1 MYKLVI
7 FDFDG
12 TLADSARWL
21 ARELDPLA
29 RRFGLRQVSQAEIE
43 LLRSY
48 DTRRILSYLRVPSWK
63 LPFVARHLRRRVAED
78 AETIPLFPGAKALL
92 RRLAGQGVV
101 LGVVSS
107 NSAANVRR
115 ILGPEAA
122 ALVEHYACGASL
134 FGKAAKFRK
143 VVKRARVQPCEALC
157 IGDETRDIEA
167 AREAGLASGA
177 VAWGYARRELLAERS
192 PTWLFETPDDVAARL
207 EPDAFRQ
214 VA

>member
-12 TLADSARWL
+12 TLADSSRWL
-21 ARELDPLA
+21 ARELQPLA
-29 RRFGLRQVSQAEIE
+29 ARFGFRQAGESEIE
-43 LLRSY
+43 TLRCK
-48 DTRRILSYLRVPSWK
+48 DTREILKHLGVPLWK
-63 LPFVARHLRRRVAED
+63 LPFIARHLRRCMGRD
-78 AETIPLFPGAKALL
+78 AETIQLFPGAKALL

-107 NSAANVRR
+107 NSAENVRR

-122 ALVEHYACGASL
+122 ALIEHYECGAAL

-143 VVKRARVQPCEALC
+143 VVRRARVKPTETLC

-177 VAWGYARRELLAERS
+177 VAWGYARRELLAARA
-192 PTWLFETPDDVAARL
+192 PTWLFETPDEVASRL
-207 EPDAFRQ
+207 A
-214 VA
+214 A

>member
-21 ARELDPLA
+21 ACELNPLA
-29 RRFGLRQVSQAEIE
+29 ARFGLRQVTEAEVE
-43 LLRSY
+43 TLRGC
-48 DTRRILSYLRVPSWK
+48 DTRQILSRLGVPTWK
-63 LPFVARHLRRRVAED
+63 LPFIARHLRRRIAQD
-78 AETIPLFPGAKALL
+78 AGAIQLFPGAKALL
-92 RRLAGQGVV
+92 RSLAGQGVV
-101 LGVVSS
+101 LGLVSS

-122 ALVEHYACGASL
+122 ALIEHYECGVGL
-134 FGKAAKFRK
+134 FGKAVRFRK
-143 VVKRARVQPCEALC
+143 VVRRARVRPAETLC

-177 VAWGYARRELLAERS
+177 VLWGYHRRELLAERA

-207 EPDAFRQ
+207 A
-214 VA
+214 A

>member
-12 TLADSARWL
+12 TLADSARWF

-29 RRFGLRQVSQAEIE
+29 ARFGFRQVSEAELE
-43 LLRSY
+43 ALRSS
-48 DTRRILSYLRVPSWK
+48 DAGEVLSHLGVPRWK
-63 LPFVARHLRRRVAED
+63 LPFIAHRLRRRMAED
-78 AETIPLFPGAKALL
+78 AETIKLFPGAKALL

-122 ALVEHYACGASL
+122 ALVEHYACGAAL
-134 FGKAAKFRK
+134 FGKAAKFRTL
-143 VVKRARVQPCEALC
+143 VRRARVKPYETLC

-177 VAWGYARRELLAERS
+177 VAWGYARREALAARG
-192 PTWLFETPDDVAARL
+192 PTWLFETPDDVATRL
-207 EPDAFRQ
+207 A
-214 VA
+214 A

>member
-21 ARELDPLA
+21 ARELNPLA
-29 RRFGLRQVSQAEIE
+29 ARFGFRQVSEDEIE
-43 LLRSY
+43 SLRSC
-48 DTRRILSYLRVPSWK
+48 DTRQILSRLGVPAWK
-63 LPFVARHLRRRVAED
+63 LPLIARHVRRRLAAE
-78 AETIPLFPGAKALL
+78 AETIQLFPGAKALL
-92 RRLAGQGVV
+92 RSLAGQGVV
-101 LGVVSS
+101 LGLVSS

-122 ALVEHYACGASL
+122 ALIEHYECGAAV

-143 VVKRARVQPCEALC
+143 VVRRARVRPTETLC

-177 VAWGYARRELLAERS
+177 VAWGYAHREVLAERG
-192 PTWLFETPDDVAARL
+192 PTWLFETPNDVAARL
-207 EPDAFRQ
+207 A
-214 VA
+214 A

>member
-21 ARELDPLA
+21 AAELDPLTE
-29 RRFGLRQVSQAEIE
+29 RFGLRRVSQSEIAE
-43 LLRSY
+43 LRGC
-48 DTRRILSYLRVPSWK
+48 DTRSVLRRLGVPGWK
-63 LPFVARHLRRRVAED
+63 LPLIARHLQKRVSDDVEK
-78 AETIPLFPGAKALL
+78 ISLFPGAKALI
-92 RRLAGQGVV
+92 RKLAGEGVV

-122 ALVEHYACGASL
+122 ALIEHYECGASL
-134 FGKAAKFRK
+134 FGKAARFRK
-143 VVKRARVQPCEALC
+143 LVRRAGMRACDTLC

-167 AREAGLASGA
+167 AKAAGLACGA
-177 VAWGYARRELLAERS
+177 VAWGYATRELLAS
-192 PTWLFETPDDVAARL
+192 FAPTWLFDTPDDIAHHLA
-207 EPDAFRQ
+207 PA
-214 VA
+214 

>member
-12 TLADSARWL
+12 TLADSAHWVI
-21 ARELDPLA
+21 REMNPIA
-29 RRFGLRQVSQAEIE
+29 SRFGFRQVNETDIE
-43 LLRSY
+43 HLRCC
-48 DTRRILSYLRVPSWK
+48 DTRQILGHLGVPTWK
-63 LPFVARHLRRRVAED
+63 LPFIARHVRRRMAQD
-78 AETIPLFPGAKALL
+78 AETIQLFPGAKALL

-101 LGVVSS
+101 LGLVSS

-122 ALVEHYACGASL
+122 ALIEHYACGASL
-134 FGKAAKFRK
+134 FGKAGKFRK
-143 VVKRARVQPCEALC
+143 VVKRARVKPCEALC

-192 PTWLFETPDDVAARL
+192 PTWLFETPDDVADRL
-207 EPDAFRQ
+207 A
-214 VA
+214 A

>member
-12 TLADSARWL
+12 TLADSARWMVE
-21 ARELDPLA
+21 ELTPLA
-29 RRFGLRQVSQAEIE
+29 ARFGFREVSASEIE
-43 LLRSY
+43 ALRCCDS
-48 DTRRILSYLRVPSWK
+48 RQILSRLGVQAWQ
-63 LPFVARHLRRRVAED
+63 LPFIAGHLRRRVAQD
-78 AETIPLFPGAKALL
+78 AETIKLFPGAKALL

-101 LGVVSS
+101 LGLVSS

-122 ALVEHYACGASL
+122 ALIEHYACGAPL
-134 FGKAAKFRK
+134 FGKAAQFRK
-143 VVKRARVQPCEALC
+143 VVKRARVKPGETLC

-167 AREAGLASGA
+167 ARQAGLACGA
-177 VAWGYARRELLAERS
+177 VAWGYARRELLASRS

-207 EPDAFRQ
+207 A
-214 VA
+214 A

>member
-12 TLADSARWL
+12 TLADSARWMVE
-21 ARELDPLA
+21 ELTPLA
-29 RRFGLRQVSQAEIE
+29 ARFGFRQACESEIE
-43 LLRSY
+43 ILRGC
-48 DTRRILSYLRVPSWK
+48 DTRQILSRLEIPAWK
-63 LPFVARHLRRRVAED
+63 LPLIAGHLRKRVAQD
-78 AETIPLFPGAKALL
+78 AETIKLFPGAKALL

-101 LGVVSS
+101 LALVSS

-122 ALVEHYACGASL
+122 ALIEHYACGASL

>member
-12 TLADSARWL
+12 TLADSALWM
-21 ARELDPLA
+21 ARELNPLA
-29 RRFGLRQVSQAEIE
+29 RRFGFRQVTQEDIQVMRGQRTREI
-43 LLRSY
+43 LQTL
-48 DTRRILSYLRVPSWK
+48 DVPHWK
-63 LPFVARHLRRRVAED
+63 LPFIARHLRRRFAED
-78 AETIPLFPGAKALL
+78 ADSIQLFPGAKALL

-101 LGVVSS
+101 LALVSS

-122 ALVEHYACGASL
+122 ALIEHYACGASL

-143 VVKRARVQPCEALC
+143 VMRAARVQACETLC

-167 AREAGLASGA
+167 AREAGLACGA
-177 VAWGYARRELLAERS
+177 VAWGYASREILAKVG
-192 PTWLFETPDDVAARL
+192 PTWLFDTPDEVAARL
-207 EPDAFRQ
+207 A
-214 VA
+214 A

>member
-12 TLADSARWL
+12 TLADSARWMAGEL
-21 ARELDPLA
+21 APLA
-29 RRFGLRQVSQAEIE
+29 ARFKLRQVSEAEIE
-43 LLRSY
+43 ALRSC
-48 DTRRILSYLRVPSWK
+48 DTRQVLDRLGVQAWQ
-63 LPFVARHLRRRVAED
+63 LPFIARHLRRRVAED
-78 AETIPLFPGAKALL
+78 AETIQLFPGAKALL

-101 LGVVSS
+101 LGLVSS
-107 NSAANVRR
+107 NSADNVRR

-122 ALVEHYACGASL
+122 ALIEHYACGAPL
-134 FGKAAKFRK
+134 FGKAAQFRK
-143 VVKRARVQPCEALC
+143 VVKRARVKPTETLC

-167 AREAGLASGA
+167 ARQAGLACGA

-207 EPDAFRQ
+207 A
-214 VA
+214 A

>member
-12 TLADSARWL
+12 TLADSGRWL
-21 ARELDPLA
+21 AKELCPLS
-29 RRFGLRQVSQAEIE
+29 RRFGFRRIDEAEVE
-43 LLRSY
+43 TLRSF
-48 DTRRILSYLRVPSWK
+48 DTRRIMAELGVRAWK
-63 LPFVARHLRRRVAED
+63 LPFIARHLRRRMAED
-78 AETIPLFPGAKALL
+78 AESIALFPGAKALL

-101 LGVVSS
+101 LALVSS

-122 ALVEHYACGASL
+122 ALIEHYACGASL

-143 VVKRARVQPCEALC
+143 VMRAARVQACETLC

-167 AREAGLASGA
+167 AREAGLACGA
-177 VAWGYARRELLAERS
+177 VAWGYASREILAKVG
-192 PTWLFETPDDVAARL
+192 PTWLFDTPDEVAARL
-207 EPDAFRQ
+207 A
-214 VA
+214 A

>member
-21 ARELDPLA
+21 ARELNPLA
-29 RRFGLRQVSQAEIE
+29 RRCGFRQAGEAEIE
-43 LLRSY
+43 ALRGR
-48 DTRRILSYLRVPSWK
+48 DTREVLRCLGVPMWK
-63 LPFVARHLRRRVAED
+63 LPLIARRLRRRMAED
-78 AETIPLFPGAKALL
+78 AEAIQLFPGAKALL

-107 NSAANVRR
+107 NSAENVQR

-122 ALVEHYACGASL
+122 ALVEHYECGAAL
-134 FGKAAKFRK
+134 FGKASKFRK
-143 VVKRARVQPCEALC
+143 VVRRARVKPSETLC

-177 VAWGYARRELLAERS
+177 VAWGYARREVLAERA
-192 PTWLFETPDDVAARL
+192 PTWFFETPDEVAARF
-207 EPDAFRQ
+207 A
-214 VA
+214 A

>member
-21 ARELDPLA
+21 SEELNPLA
-29 RRFGLRQVSQAEIE
+29 RRFGFREVSAAQIEELRGCDSRGVLAR
-43 LLRSY
+43 LG
-48 DTRRILSYLRVPSWK
+48 VPAWK
-63 LPFVARHLRRRVAED
+63 LPFIARHLRRRMKQD
-78 AETIPLFPGAKALL
+78 AEAIPLVPGAKALL

-107 NSAANVRR
+107 NSADNVRR

-122 ALVEHYACGASL
+122 ALVEHYACGAGL

-143 VVKRARVQPCEALC
+143 VLRRARIAATETLC

-167 AREAGLASGA
+167 ARQAGLACGA
-177 VAWGYARRELLAERS
+177 VAWGYATRDVLAAGA
-192 PTWLFETPDDVAARL
+192 PTWLFETPDEVATRL
-207 EPDAFRQ
+207 A
-214 VA
+214 A

>member
-21 ARELDPLA
+21 AREINPLA
-29 RRFGLRQVSQAEIE
+29 ARFGFRRVTEAEIE
-43 LLRSY
+43 VLRGR
-48 DTRRILSYLRVPSWK
+48 DTRGVLDALGVAQWK
-63 LPFVARHLRRRVAED
+63 LPFIARHLRRRMTED
-78 AETIPLFPGAKALL
+78 AETIQLFPGAKALL

-107 NSAANVRR
+107 NSAENVRR
-115 ILGPEAA
+115 VLGPEAA

-134 FGKAAKFRK
+134 FGKARQFRK
-143 VVKRARVQPCEALC
+143 LVRRARVKPCETLC

-167 AREAGLASGA
+167 ARAAGLASGA
-177 VAWGYARRELLAERS
+177 VAWGYACREVLAERA
-192 PTWLFETPDDVAARL
+192 PTWFFETPDEVAERL
-207 EPDAFRQ
+207 A
-214 VA
+214 A

>member
-12 TLADSARWL
+12 ALADSTRWMIE
-21 ARELDPLA
+21 ELTPLA
-29 RRFGLRQVSQAEIE
+29 ARFGLRQVCEAEIE
-43 LLRSY
+43 SLRGCGA
-48 DTRRILSYLRVPSWK
+48 RQILSRLGVQAWH
-63 LPFVARHLRRRVAED
+63 LPFVAGHLRKRVAED
-78 AETIPLFPGAKALL
+78 AETIKLFPGAKALL

-101 LGVVSS
+101 LGLVSS

-122 ALVEHYACGASL
+122 ALIEHYACGAPL

-143 VVKRARVQPCEALC
+143 VVRRARVKPGETLC
-157 IGDETRDIEA
+157 IGGDTRDIEA
-167 AREAGLASGA
+167 AQQAGLASGA
-177 VAWGYARRELLAERS
+177 VAWSYARRELLASRC
-192 PTWLFETPDDVAARL
+192 PTWLFETPDEVAARL
-207 EPDAFRQ
+207 EPDAFRR